1 MKHPVLFSLLLFLSG
16 LQAMAQ
22 DTIMGIHAKDLSF
35 SQLSDSISLKTG
47 SRVYYLDKWI
57 SDLKVNVS
65 EDSISPIRLLE
76 QVLKGTNLKVSA
88 WNHDFV
94 ILPGVQLPVALP
106 DYSKSFSRTD
116 TASVSGNALTGSE
129 EKYLTGRKAD
139 IPQIIRVG
147 KKGSQA
153 VSGKVSIRGRITEEE
168 GGEPVVGGTMYLEEL
183 KSGASSDLEG
193 FITMVL
199 KPGVYTAVFVSMG
212 LETRKVQLVV
222 NGSGDFRVEMRKT
235 VIQMAE
241 VVVYGDRQMNVRTKD
256 PGLEKISARMLKEIP
271 MLMGE
276 RDILKVSEMLPG
288 IVTVGEGSAGL
299 NVRGGGSDQ
308 NAFYINRIPV
318 YNTSHV
324 FGFFPAF
331 NADVIKDF
339 SIYKGYIPA
348 QYGGRLSSVF
358 NIIARQGNR
367 KRFSLK
373 SSLSPVAASLTVEGP
388 IVRDTCSVLFSA
400 RSLYSDWIL
409 GQIKDPD
416 IRRSKAGFN
425 DFTFSGNYN
434 FKRSQ
439 LTVFAYRSEDKFRL
453 ADYVNYAYYNNGA
466 SINYSRNFSTALR
479 GEFSFTAARYAF
491 STRDAQD
498 PNLAYR
504 HSYALD
510 DYRLTADV
518 TWNLNAINVLKLGLS
533 GSLFGLDRGDVL
545 ADGLRSIRIP
555 VYLGKESGVENTIY
569 ASEDLEIFPWLKLN
583 AGVRLTL
590 YNPLGPSEV
599 LKYYSDGP
607 KDLRYI
613 EDTLVFKK
621 NQPVKSYFEPDI
633 RLTFNIRTDEDGNVK
648 LAFIQTHQ
656 NLFILNN
663 TIALSPNAQWKL
675 ADYHIRPAR
684 GNQISAGVFRTF
696 PDKSWETS
704 LECYFK
710 KTFDAPEFMDG
721 ADFLNNPHVET
732 MLVPAGQKAW
742 GIEFLL
748 KRNNRKME
756 GWIAYTYSKVIVE
769 ADGPRSWEQLNNG
782 KAYPANFD
790 IPHVL
795 NTVINY
801 HFNRRLTASAIVTYQ
816 TGKPVTYPV
825 SIYYINEV
833 PIVDYSDRNAY
844 RIPDYFRID
853 LSVTIEGNLR
863 KKKPV
868 HNSLVLSLYNATG
881 RDNPYS
887 VYFKSE
893 QGKIRSYQYSVIGV
907 PLFTATWL
915 LKLGNYV
922 AD

>member
-1 MKHPVLFSLLLFLSG
+1 MKHPVLLALLLFLSG
-16 LQAMAQ
+16 LAAMAQ
-22 DTIMGIHAKDLSF
+22 NTVVRIHAKDISF
-35 SQLSDSISLKTG
+35 SRLCDSIRLKSG
-47 SRVYYLDKWI
+47 SRVYYSDKWTR
-57 SDLKVNVS
+57 DLKADVS
-65 EDSISPIRLLE
+65 EDSIQPLRLLE

-88 WNHDFV
+88 WNNDFV
-94 ILPGVQLPVALP
+94 ILPGVQLPSALP
-106 DYSKSFSRTD
+106 DYGRSSSHMD
-116 TASVSGNALTGSE
+116 SSAVSGNALTGSE

-139 IPQIIRVG
+139 VPQIIRVG
-147 KKGSQA
+147 KKGSQP
-153 VSGKVSIRGRITEEE
+153 VTGKVSIRGRITEEE

-212 LETRKVQLVV
+212 LETKKVQLVV
-222 NGSGDFRVEMRKT
+222 NGSGDFRIEMRKT

-373 SSLSPVAASLTVEGP
+373 SSVSPVAASLTVEGP
-388 IVRDTCSVLFSA
+388 IVKDTCSVLFSA
-400 RSLYSDWIL
+400 RGLYSDWIL

-416 IRRSKAGFN
+416 IRRSKAGFS

-434 FKRSQ
+434 FSRSQ
-439 LTVFAYRSEDKFRL
+439 LTVFAYRSQDRFRL

-466 SINYSRNFSTALR
+466 SINFSRNFSTALR

-491 STRDAQD
+491 STEDSQD
-498 PNLAYR
+498 PNLAYK
-504 HSYALD
+504 HAYALD

-518 TWNLNAINVLKLGLS
+518 TWNLNAINVLKLGLL
-533 GSLFGLDRGDVL
+533 GNLFGLDRGNVL
-545 ADGLRSIRIP
+545 ADGTQSIRIP
-555 VYLGKESGVENTIY
+555 VYLGKETGVENTIY
-569 ASEDLEIFPWLKLN
+569 ASEDLEIFPWLKMN

-599 LKYYSDGP
+599 LKYYPDGP
-607 KDLRYI
+607 KDIRYI
-613 EDTLVFKK
+613 EDTLFFKK
-621 NQPVKSYFEPDI
+621 NQPLKSHFEPDV
-633 RLTFNIRTDEDGNVK
+633 RLTFNIKTDNEGSVK

-684 GNQISAGVFRTF
+684 GNQLSAGIFRTF

-710 KTFDAPEFMDG
+710 KTFNAPEFIDG

-732 MLVPAGQKAW
+732 MLVPADQKAW

-748 KRNNRKME
+748 KRNNRKLE
-756 GWIAYTYSKVIVE
+756 GWIAYTYSRVLVE
-769 ADGPRSWEQLNNG
+769 ANGARTWEQLNNG
-782 KAYPANFD
+782 NAYPANFD

-801 HFNRRLTASAIVTYQ
+801 HFSRRLTASGIVTYQ

-907 PLFTATWL
+907 PLFTATWM